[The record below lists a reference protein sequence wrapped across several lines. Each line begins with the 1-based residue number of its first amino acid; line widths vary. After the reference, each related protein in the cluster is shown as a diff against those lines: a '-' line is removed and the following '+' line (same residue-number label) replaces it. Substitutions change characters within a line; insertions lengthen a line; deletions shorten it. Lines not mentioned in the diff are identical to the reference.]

1 MTQGSRIGLYDTGR
15 ICAIDLKNRYS
26 KGISKRL
33 AKLSENHRLLKRVF
47 LEKKLRCAVFIIQK
61 IQTFAKTV
69 SGLVF
74 QKSCGTGCQN
84 TEKFH

>member
-1 MTQGSRIGLYDTGR
+1 MTQGSKIGLYDAGR
-15 ICAIDLKNRYS
+15 LILKNRDG

-69 SGLVF
+69 SVLAF
-74 QKSCGTGCQN
+74 
-84 TEKFH
+84 